1 MFEVRLHGRPLRR
14 NDAVHARVAQRAIWR
29 ALMAS
34 QNAVELRAEP
44 FDRAAALMVEEVR
57 PEFDGDAVEALECMP
72 EQHQLALRVDRCA
85 LHALAI
91 PGRTDLDAFVAG
103 VDVHVRRHAAR
114 LARRV
119 VDHREWQHRAGTL
132 QRETPFDLGTYLL
145 RAWHERVPEVPEL
158 PVRYR
163 FGELGLVRA
172 VERNELR
179 MAPAERDRFRPHR
192 RYSPDGAP
200 IIRILRL

>member
-44 FDRAAALMVEEVR
+44 FDRAAALMVEEMR

-72 EQHQLALRVDRCA
+72 EQHQLALRVDRRA
-85 LHALAI
+85 LNALAI

-103 VDVHVRRHAAR
+103 VDVHVRRIADR
-114 LARRV
+114 LACRIFIV
-119 VDHREWQHRAGTL
+119 
-132 QRETPFDLGTYLL
+132 
-145 RAWHERVPEVPEL
+145 
-158 PVRYR
+158 
-163 FGELGLVRA
+163 GELRH
-172 VERNELR
+172 ETRTT
-179 MAPAERDRFRPHR
+179 
-192 RYSPDGAP
+192 
-200 IIRILRL
+200 